1 MKDID
6 EELPMEE
13 ILDKSRKVVNDRF
26 IRKSIELSMYTTDED
41 RKRMAIEFL
50 DGGGLEAVSMF
61 SKKREINPVELE
73 YKMN

>member
-41 RKRMAIEFL
+41 RKRMSIEFL
-50 DGGGLEAVSMF
+50 DGGGFEAASMF